1 MVYIY
6 INSCI
11 INIRNDPLGPGLY
24 IFGGSSPVDSI
35 NNIIISI
42 AIVVIF
48 IRTWKMQADIIEILS
63 TKGLLR
69 ITGLDLLAI
78 CSSHTGFDAIT
89 DYLRATADPGSG
101 L

>member
-48 IRTWKMQADIIEILS
+48 IRT
-63 TKGLLR
+63 
-69 ITGLDLLAI
+69 GLDLLAI